1 MRKLV
6 ILLGAILANAFSR
19 QLVDEF
25 KAWVPSLTRSLISL
39 GACILPQTERA
50 RRIEEWAS
58 HLEEIPGEISK
69 ILVAIGFIAAGFW
82 IRYESRDRIGIAL
95 KTWENAKNQVVFY
108 VFLAN
113 LLTRLWVHRGLV
125 WIGLSHEQPTTTPEA
140 TQAMLAVL
148 LLVCIYLSEIDLL
161 ARSRRAIWSIARDEC

>member
-6 ILLGAILANAFSR
+6 ILLGAILANALSR

-25 KAWVPSLTRSLISL
+25 KAWVPWLTRSLISV
-39 GACILPQTERA
+39 GACILPKTERT

-69 ILVAIGFIAAGFW
+69 ILVALGFIAAGFW
-82 IRYESRDRIGIAL
+82 IRYESRDRIRIAL
-95 KTWENAKNQVVFY
+95 KAWENARNQAVTY

-113 LLTRLWVHRGLV
+113 LLIRLWVHRGVV
-125 WIGLSHEQPTTTPEA
+125 WIGPSREQPTTTPEA
-140 TQAMLAVL
+140 TQAMLA
-148 LLVCIYLSEIDLL
+148 LLVLGLFIIYQK
-161 ARSRRAIWSIARDEC
+161 SIPSPGAVEPSGA